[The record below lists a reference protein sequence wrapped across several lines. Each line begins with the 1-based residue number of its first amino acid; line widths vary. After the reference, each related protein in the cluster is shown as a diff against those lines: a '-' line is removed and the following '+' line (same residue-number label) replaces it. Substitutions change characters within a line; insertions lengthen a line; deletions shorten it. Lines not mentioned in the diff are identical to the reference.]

1 MEEGP
6 LRPPSDGAIPSLSHK
21 RLIAYSVGPQNVDLS
36 FKKRL
41 AHENG
46 WDLAMAERAF
56 QEYKRFAYMCAHSDN
71 PCTPSVEVDQVW
83 HLHMTYTRD
92 YWGRFCPEVLGYEL
106 HHGPTEGG
114 KAEDEK
120 YLEQY
125 ERTLLYYQEVFGR
138 APPEDL
144 WPPPEVRFSSFPHL
158 RWVDLSKN
166 SITPR
171 RSILVGIGAVAV
183 VSFIMGWLLR

>member
-6 LRPPSDGAIPSLSHK
+6 LRPPFEGTIPSLSHK

-56 QEYKRFAYMCAHSDN
+56 QEYKRFAYMCVHSDN

-83 HLHMTYTRD
+83 HLHMTYTVS
-92 YWGRFCPEVLGYEL
+92 YTHLTL
-106 HHGPTEGG
+106 PTN
-114 KAEDEK
+114 
-120 YLEQY
+120 
-125 ERTLLYYQEVFGR
+125 TTV
-138 APPEDL
+138 
-144 WPPPEVRFSSFPHL
+144 
-158 RWVDLSKN
+158 
-166 SITPR
+166 
-171 RSILVGIGAVAV
+171 
-183 VSFIMGWLLR
+183 

>member
-6 LRPPSDGAIPSLSHK
+6 LQPPSEGTIPPLCHK
-21 RLIAYSVGPQNVDLS
+21 RLIAYSVGPQDVDMS

-46 WDLAMAERAF
+46 WGLAKAERAF
-56 QEYKRFAYMCAHSDN
+56 QEYKRFAYMCAHSER

-92 YWGRFCPEVLGYEL
+92 YWERFCPDVLGYEL

-114 KAEDEK
+114 EAEDEK

-125 ERTLLYYQEVFGR
+125 ERTLDYYQEVFGR

-144 WPPPEVRFSSFPHL
+144 WPHPDVRFSSFPNL
-158 RWVDLSKN
+158 RWVDLSKH

-171 RSILVGIGAVAV
+171 SRILIALGAVAV
-183 VSFIMGWLLR
+183 VAFMMGRQLT